1 MGVKLGLFTLRK
13 EHRVKVFEKRVLRNI
28 FGPGRM
34 EVTGDWRKLYNVELQ
49 DLYSSPNINSS
60 PNIMIIK
67 LKRMRW
73 VEHVAHMEENRN
85 VDRVLVGKSEGKK
98 FCKT

>member
-13 EHRVKVFEKRVLRNI
+13 EQRVRMFGKRVLRNI

-34 EVTGDWRKLYNVELQ
+34 EVTGDWRKLYKVELQ
-49 DLYSSPNINSS
+49 DLYSSPNI
-60 PNIMIIK
+60 MIIK
-67 LKRMRW
+67 LKRTRW
-73 VEHVAHMEENRN
+73 AEHVAHMGENRN
-85 VDRVLVGKSEGKK
+85 VDRVLVRKSEGKR